1 MGPWSSSL
9 AGLREPDF
17 APEGCR
23 RYLLRRLYQDDCKK
37 KRSFGK
43 RQRGM
48 FRIDPWS
55 FSFAGLRIPDFP
67 ERSLDWET
75 PLCKRGV
82 S

>member
-37 KRSFGK
+37 GGPSGNGK
-43 RQRGM
+43 GACFALTRGH
-48 FRIDPWS
+48 F
-55 FSFAGLRIPDFP
+55 
-67 ERSLDWET
+67 RSLA
-75 PLCKRGV
+75 
-82 S
+82 